1 MQALRPNEDDVE
13 VLLRWARG
21 FLLEFIGKR
30 HLEQICTKMHAYFP
44 KSSIEVAVMIV
55 DRVHYSSPG
64 WREFKSLIGDALKK
78 MHPDLPANYNTDV
91 VVARLGEEFAKN
103 RKGYRRS
110 SFYIDHFRKLIDYES
125 QGSSQGKLSVP
136 LTVHCAA
143 ALVALSEPF
152 KEPKDASMVCHLSIP
167 AKTFQNN
174 SIEIAFVH
182 DFDI

>member
-1 MQALRPNEDDVE
+1 MQAPRPTEDDVE

-30 HLEQICTKMHAYFP
+30 HLEHKCTKMHAYFP

-55 DRVHYSSPG
+55 DRIHYSIPG
-64 WREFKSLIGDALKK
+64 WREFKSLIDDALK
-78 MHPDLPANYNTDV
+78 MHPDLPANYNTDF

-110 SFYIDHFRKLIDYES
+110 SFYIDHFRKLIDYER

-136 LTVHCAA
+136 LTVHCGAFRT
-143 ALVALSEPF
+143 LQG
-152 KEPKDASMVCHLSIP
+152 
-167 AKTFQNN
+167 AKRCLNGV
-174 SIEIAFVH
+174 SS
-182 DFDI
+182 